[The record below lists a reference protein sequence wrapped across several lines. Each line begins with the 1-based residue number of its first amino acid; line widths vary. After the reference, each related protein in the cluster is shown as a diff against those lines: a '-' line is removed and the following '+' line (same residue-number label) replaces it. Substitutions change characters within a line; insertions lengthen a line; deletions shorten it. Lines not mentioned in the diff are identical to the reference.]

1 MPERDNLYSFQPL
14 PTPGKEVIVKYAI
27 HDQVTLS
34 QAPEGPL
41 AAHLVSFADAISS
54 QGYRHNVDI
63 FNAFYGSIR

>member
-1 MPERDNLYSFQPL
+1 MPDRDNLDSFHPL
-14 PTPGKEVIVKYAI
+14 PTPGKEVIVKYTI

-54 QGYRHNVDI
+54 RDTAH
-63 FNAFYGSIR
+63 SP

>member
-1 MPERDNLYSFQPL
+1 MPDRDNLYSFQPL

-41 AAHLVSFADAISS
+41 AAHLVSFADAVSS
-54 QGYRHNVDI
+54 QG
-63 FNAFYGSIR
+63 